1 MPKLVSIQLLH
12 GVKVLRHWNII
23 SVDESW
29 TLRHVF
35 ENLADGTDGRDE
47 GDSWTLDTA
56 LRGLP
61 LVCKVG
67 LLRKGDFLSLTV
79 DDALEF
85 GKYFRF
91 ILQGGGEGSG
101 MAQSAGRPAPIR
113 DAFAI
118 MRSVVVLKLT
128 SSMGG
133 FDYKKKPCALLHFLG
148 PKPVVWPYRQ
158 LEASGY

>member
-1 MPKLVSIQLLH
+1 MPKLISLQLLH
-12 GVKVLRHWNII
+12 GIKVLRDWNII

-35 ENLADGTDGRDE
+35 ENVADGTDGRDE

-67 LLRKGDFLSLTV
+67 LSRKGDFQRILLSLTV

-91 ILQGGGEGSG
+91 ILQGGGEGG
-101 MAQSAGRPAPIR
+101 GVAQSVSRPAPLL
-113 DAFAI
+113 DTFAI
-118 MRSVVVLKLT
+118 MHTFGDFFVRFITQFVHCEML
-128 SSMGG
+128 
-133 FDYKKKPCALLHFLG
+133 DYACTAQALLSFIEIDFSNG
-148 PKPVVWPYRQ
+148 
-158 LEASGY
+158 